1 VIKILV
7 LLLILAAV
15 LTVGDVEARLY
26 AEHQFAH
33 RIDTNVPGAHATANI
48 SSFPF
53 VGRLAMTGT
62 VRKIRAHLANVTSGR
77 FTFDTV
83 DVAVTGVQLDRK
95 ALFQDQ
101 RIQVLRIDSGTV
113 TADMTEAAVDRALG
127 GLPVKLA
134 NGAVQLKVNGIN
146 LVGRLTVV
154 ANQLRLEVT
163 GVPVNVPI
171 PKLPALPCV
180 GNAVVTTGHLQ
191 LTCNLTGIPPALVGA
206 TGQVSG

>member
-7 LLLILAAV
+7 LLVVLAAV
-15 LTVGDVEARLY
+15 LAVGDVEARLY

-33 RIDTNVPGAHATANI
+33 RIDANVPGAHATVKI

-53 VGRLAMTGT
+53 TGRLAASGA
-62 VRKIRAHLANVTSGR
+62 VPRIRAHLQNVTSGL

-83 DVAVTGVQLDRK
+83 DVVVSGVRVERT
-95 ALFQDQ
+95 ALFRDR
-101 RIQVLRIDSGTV
+101 RIHVLSIAKGTV

-134 NGAVQLKVNGIN
+134 NGAVQLAVNGVNI
-146 LVGRLTVV
+146 VGRLSVV

-163 GVPVNVPI
+163 GVPVNVSI

-180 GNAVVTTGHLQ
+180 GNAVVTTGHLT
-191 LTCNLTGIPPALVGA
+191 LSCGLTGIPPALVGV
-206 TGQVSG
+206 TGQV